1 MATMYDTIELKIPA
15 KPEFV
20 SLGRL
25 AISGI
30 ASRSGF
36 SFEAIEDLKI
46 AISEAITNAVK
57 HAFKEGDTGE
67 IQITFSVYEDKLEVR
82 VADEGKSF
90 DLEKRKAEIGPYE
103 EETDADMLRV
113 GGLGLFLIEALM
125 DDVELHY
132 DNGVSVV
139 MTKYKEEKQVEG
151 NAKIIST

>member
-1 MATMYDTIELKIPA
+1 MATTYDTIELKIPA
-15 KPEFV
+15 RPEFV

-25 AISGI
+25 TVSGI
-30 ASRSGF
+30 ASRIGF

-57 HAFKEGDTGE
+57 HAFNEEDTGE
-67 IQITFSVYEDKLEVR
+67 IRIAFAVYEDKLEVT
-82 VADEGKSF
+82 VTDEGKSF
-90 DLEKRKAEIGPYE
+90 DVEKRKMEIGPYE
-103 EETDADMLRV
+103 ENEDADMLRV

-132 DNGVSVV
+132 DGGVSVV
-139 MTKYKEEKQVEG
+139 MTKYIEEKQVEG

>member
-1 MATMYDTIELKIPA
+1 MATMYDKIELKIPA

-25 AISGI
+25 TVSGI

-46 AISEAITNAVK
+46 AISEAITNSVK
-57 HAFKEGDTGE
+57 HAFSEDDSGE
-67 IQITFSVYEDKLEVR
+67 IQITFCVYEDKLEVR

-90 DLEKRKAEIGPYE
+90 DAEKRKAEIGPYE
-103 EETDADMLRV
+103 ENTDADMLRV

-125 DDVELHY
+125 DDVELQY
-132 DNGVSVV
+132 DDGVSVV
-139 MTKYKEEKQVEG
+139 MTKYIEEKQVEG